1 MGMNRPVSGEQ
12 ISPGLV
18 GELPPLRDTT
28 ALRELVERAV
38 RQAGNPAKLAGDLK
52 ITQSHVSRL
61 RQGACGLSVEV
72 MLRLADYLDE
82 DGVTILRICGHVRI
96 ADLFER
102 LRRGS
107 PQRPRHLLY
116 DAIDRLSAADRA
128 MVDGFVNRLL
138 ADSPTPPPLPVPD
151 PQTRSWR

>member
-1 MGMNRPVSGEQ
+1 VSRAIQRENAV
-12 ISPGLV
+12 PHLV

-38 RQAGNPAKLAGDLK
+38 RQAGNPSKLAHALQV
-52 ITQSHVSRL
+52 TQSHVSRL
-61 RQGACGLSVEV
+61 RQGSCGLSVTL
-72 MLRLADYLDE
+72 MLRLADFLDE
-82 DGVTILRICGHVRI
+82 DGVAILRICGHVRI

-102 LRRGS
+102 LQRGS

-128 MVDGFVNRLL
+128 MVSAFVNRLL
-138 ADSPTPPPLPVPD
+138 IDSTPPSPLPVPD